1 MVMTNKVLEGKEIR
15 GEVEEKGRH
24 RTIVQTETRSER
36 SAKEA
41 LYEVVLDTSSPG
53 TEEKGRCD
61 PLLKQINLCNSGLVG
76 FTAPREVTKA
86 AVGAAG
92 AHRCSSTSFN
102 VMPCRY
108 R

>member
-1 MVMTNKVLEGKEIR
+1 MSHTSGSGGEYSISTKRGREVMVMTNKVLKEKEIR
-15 GEVEEKGRH
+15 GEVEEKGRCH
-24 RTIVQTETRSER
+24 
-36 SAKEA
+36 
-41 LYEVVLDTSSPG
+41 
-53 TEEKGRCD
+53 

-76 FTAPREVTKA
+76 FTAPRGVTEA